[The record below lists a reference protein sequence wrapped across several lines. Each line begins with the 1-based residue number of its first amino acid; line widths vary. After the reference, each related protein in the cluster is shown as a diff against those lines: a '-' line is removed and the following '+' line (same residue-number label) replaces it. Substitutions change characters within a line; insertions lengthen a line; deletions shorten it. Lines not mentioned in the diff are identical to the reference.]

1 MIRETYEKIVQ
12 GLDVRQNVSLL
23 RKEIKEENGRPA
35 LAYLLSGDFSV
46 LEKLLA
52 DEDAKTRKNTA
63 LLIGDLGD
71 NRLLKALFEAYEKET
86 TLFVR
91 SAYLTAMKEFD
102 CREYLSVFKEQIKVL
117 EEKLVKEDEQKKEYS
132 PDMAESKHSVTMPN
146 KKHILEELHALS
158 DLVVLM
164 EGIEGHTFTGG
175 DQLSDLVLLTNRNH
189 VNVTA
194 EQLKELGIDTY
205 KEFGAGIM
213 LTTDKPSEIARIRT
227 VEEILFAIK
236 GMKNCPMEPEAA
248 AKKIVDAGF
257 IDFLEE
263 RHGEE
268 APFYFRIEC
277 KSKMPLDKKS
287 AFTRKMADYLE
298 QFSARMLINSTSRY
312 EVELRLIENKEGN
325 FNVLVKLGTWKDMR
339 FTYRKEVIA
348 TSIKPVN
355 AALTVALAKDYIKPE
370 GKVLD
375 PFCGTGTM
383 LIERHKQVPANTS
396 YGIDIYGEAI
406 EKAKVNTETAHQII
420 HYINRDF
427 FDFKHEYLFDEIITN
442 MPMATAK
449 KSEKDIYDLYRR
461 FFKKAGEHLTEDG
474 TIIMYTHNLEMV
486 KELAKKNE
494 FHFEQMWEISKK
506 EGTYVVVLKY

>member
-12 GLDVRQNVSLL
+12 GIEVRQNLSLL
-23 RKEIKEENGRPA
+23 RKELKEENGRPA

-46 LEKLLA
+46 LEKLLEH
-52 DEDAKTRKNTA
+52 EDAKTRKNTA

-71 NRLLKALFEAYEKET
+71 NRLLKALFDAYEKET

-91 SAYLTAMKEFD
+91 SAYLSAMKEFD
-102 CREYLSVFKEQIKVL
+102 CREYLPVFKRQISAL
-117 EEKLVKEDEQKKEYS
+117 EEELVREGEDQ
-132 PDMAESKHSVTMPN
+132 SKDGVLVSN

-164 EGIEGHTFTGG
+164 EGIEAHTFTGAEV
-175 DQLSDLVLLTNRNH
+175 SNDLVLLTNRNQID
-189 VNVTA
+189 VTSR
-194 EQLKELGIDTY
+194 QLRKLGIEEF

-213 LTTDKPSEIARIRT
+213 VTTDKLSEIARIRT
-227 VEEILFAIK
+227 IEEILFAVK

-257 IDFLEE
+257 IDYLEE

-287 AFTRKMADYLE
+287 VFTRKMADYLE
-298 QFSARMLINSTSRY
+298 QFSGRMLINSTSRY

-325 FNVLVKLGTWKDMR
+325 FNVLIKLGTFKDMR

-355 AALTVALAKDYIKPE
+355 AALTIALAKDYLKEE

-383 LIERHKQVPANTS
+383 LIERHKQIPANTS

-406 EKAKVNTETAHQII
+406 EKAKVNTEVAHQII

-427 FDFKHEYLFDEIITN
+427 FDFKHEYLFDEILTN
-442 MPMATAK
+442 MPMVTAK
-449 KSEKDIYDLYRR
+449 KNEKEIYDIYRR
-461 FFKKAGEHLTEDG
+461 FFKKAHEHLTENG
-474 TIIMYTHNLEMV
+474 VIVMYSHNLEMV
-486 KELAKKNE
+486 KELAPKSGFRLEK
-494 FHFEQMWEISKK
+494 QWEISQK
-506 EGTYVVVLKY
+506 EGTYVIVLQ

>member
-12 GLDVRQNVSLL
+12 GIDVRQNVSLL

-46 LEKLLA
+46 IESLLNHK
-52 DEDAKTRKNTA
+52 DAKTRKNAA

-71 NRLLKALFEAYEKET
+71 NKLLKPLFEAYEKET

-102 CREYLSVFKEQIKVL
+102 CREYLPALKGQL
-117 EEKLVKEDEQKKEYS
+117 EEL
-132 PDMAESKHSVTMPN
+132 SKASLDDSN

-158 DLVVLM
+158 DLIVLL
-164 EGIEGHTFTGG
+164 EGIQTHTFIGA
-175 DQLSDLVLLTNRNH
+175 DLPNDLVLLTNRNH
-189 VNVTA
+189 INVTA
-194 EQLKELGIDTY
+194 DQLRDIGEENF
-205 KEFGAGIM
+205 KEFSAGIM
-213 LTTDKPSEIARIRT
+213 LTTEKLSEIARIRT
-227 VEEILFAIK
+227 IEEVLFAVK
-236 GMKNCPMEPEAA
+236 GMKNCPMEPETA

-257 IDFLEE
+257 VDFLEE
-263 RHGEE
+263 RHKED

-287 AFTRKMADYLE
+287 VFTRKMADYLE
-298 QFSARMLINSTSRY
+298 QYSGRKLVNSTSRY

-325 FNVLVKLGTWKDMR
+325 FNILIKLGTFKDMR

-355 AALTVALAKDYIKPE
+355 AALTVALAKDYLKPD

-383 LIERHKQVPANTS
+383 LIERHKLVPANTT
-396 YGIDIYGEAI
+396 YGIDLYGEAI

-427 FDFKHEYLFDEIITN
+427 FDFKHEYLFDEILTN
-442 MPMATAK
+442 MPMVTAK
-449 KSEKDIYDLYRR
+449 KNEKEIYDIYRR
-461 FFKKAGEHLTEDG
+461 FFKKAKEHLTEDG
-474 TIIMYTHNLEMV
+474 TVILYSHNLEMV
-486 KELAKKNE
+486 KELAPKNGYRLVK
-494 FHFEQMWEISKK
+494 QWEISKK
-506 EGTYVVVLKY
+506 EGTYVVVLKM